1 MKHIDSYN
9 DNDYIKVLKLLQD
22 EMAVIENFLTT
33 IGKNNKFREI
43 DDLENFY
50 IDIFSQEV
58 IKKHIVCKISQI
70 YKPLYLSNPGPHSK
84 GNTYYHLTL
93 KLESEEINWLDK
105 LYNKVLSR
113 LIKFY
118 KHLFSKIDNYFISI
132 NSGQLENYHVVFEKI
147 KEEIK
152 VFIDSVDKREILS
165 KRQQLDTALLTKI
178 PFGGLFYITHLD
190 NVSSILRLGILSH
203 NLAHKNGFVST
214 DISNQQVNAR
224 RNRVEHSLGGNI
236 HDYTPLYFNHK
247 NPMLYTLCKN
257 TDRNKLI
264 LLKVNPHILLSN
276 NVSFSDGNA
285 SIRSTK
291 FYNSIEEFNNLNWAQ
306 INSGSWDHY
315 ELNVKREQGRV
326 MCSEV
331 LAKEKIP
338 PYYIN
343 EIFVYSEETL
353 DQLIPMFPNHLG
365 IKTSINKRLYF

>member
-1 MKHIDSYN
+1 MKYIDSYN
-9 DNDYIKVLKLLQD
+9 NNDYIKILKLLQD
-22 EMAVIENFLTT
+22 KMAVIENFITS
-33 IGKNNKFREI
+33 IGQNNNFKEI
-43 DDLENFY
+43 DDLEKFY
-50 IDIFSQEV
+50 NDIFNQQV

-84 GNTYYHLTL
+84 GNAYFHLTL
-93 KLESEEINWLDK
+93 KLDSKEINWLDN
-105 LYNKVLSR
+105 LYNNVLSR
-113 LIKFY
+113 FVRFY

-132 NSGQLENYHVVFEKI
+132 NSSQLENYHQVFEKI
-147 KEEIK
+147 KDEIK
-152 VFIDSVDKREILS
+152 IFIDTVDKRVILS
-165 KRQQLDTALLTKI
+165 KRQQLKTELLTKI

-190 NVSSILRLGILSH
+190 NVASILKLGILSH
-203 NLAHKNGFVST
+203 NLAHTNGFIST

-224 RNRVEHSLGGNI
+224 RNRIDPNLGGNI

-264 LLKVNPHILLSN
+264 LLKVNPHILLAE

-285 SIRSTK
+285 SVRSTK
-291 FYNSIEEFNNLNWAQ
+291 FYKTIDEFNNLNW
-306 INSGSWDHY
+306 NLLNKGSWYNY
-315 ELNVKREQGRV
+315 EFGIQEGRRI

-338 PYYIN
+338 SYYIN

-353 DQLIPMFPNHLG
+353 EQVLPMFPNHFG
-365 IKTSINKRLYF
+365 IKTNINKGLYF